1 MLGTACWV
9 QTRPRT
15 FVFCPTPD
23 EASDVTLL
31 LCLVNF
37 QGGDGACCWVGL
49 RACSS
54 QEDAAA

>member
-23 EASDVTLL
+23 EASDVHVVTL
-31 LCLVNF
+31 F
-37 QGGDGACCWVGL
+37 
-49 RACSS
+49 S
-54 QEDAAA
+54 